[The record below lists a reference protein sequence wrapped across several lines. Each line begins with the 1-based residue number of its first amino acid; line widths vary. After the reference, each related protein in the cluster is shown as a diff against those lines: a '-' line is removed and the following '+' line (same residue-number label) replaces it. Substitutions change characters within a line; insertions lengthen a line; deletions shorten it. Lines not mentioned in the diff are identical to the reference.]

1 MDSCDCRISVS
12 LLSHLHH
19 VSAIISKLTFYGLI
33 LATPPTTPPHDEATC
48 KRPAMNSSHNS
59 RKLLLQLTPLHT
71 LLQVHHPLHSYQQC
85 SCSVQVT
92 LRLTPSIPSSAVRSE
107 CWRAS
112 SAILPT
118 SVTFV
123 HQPITN
129 DRTRVRMNSNTSPL
143 LFNRHSSTQD
153 DH

>member
-1 MDSCDCRISVS
+1 MIVVSQS

-19 VSAIISKLTFYGLI
+19 VSAISKLTFYGLI
-33 LATPPTTPPHDEATC
+33 LATPPTTLRRPSMKPAA
-48 KRPAMNSSHNS
+48 RGPAMNSSHNS
-59 RKLLLQLTPLHT
+59 RKLLLHHTPGT
-71 LLQVHHPLHSYQQC
+71 LLHVHHPLHSYQQ
-85 SCSVQVT
+85 CSVQVT